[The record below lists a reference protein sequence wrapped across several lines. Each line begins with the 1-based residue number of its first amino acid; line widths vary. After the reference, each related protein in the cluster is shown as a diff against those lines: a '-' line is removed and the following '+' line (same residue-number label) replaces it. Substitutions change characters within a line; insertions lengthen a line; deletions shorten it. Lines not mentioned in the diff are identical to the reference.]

1 MGEMGRGQATR
12 ALAKESPGGSP
23 GVGRR
28 RGREPRPRPGEAR
41 APGRPP
47 YQREQEAPE
56 QGCRG
61 PGQRPL
67 RPHRTAGRPATRRF
81 SAGTGSGSRR
91 CAASVAGPDRRGRR
105 GLAGAAAA
113 IAAAA
118 AAPTSSSGSA
128 QRTRKPP
135 RGARGVRVRAR
146 RQSGW
151 FSALYSAGVGRPPTV
166 GLGVSLSLSSCLT
179 RTLPRVRGGGGGRP
193 KQLLQ
198 YLFFLGVTVRLL
210 CTPVPT
216 RRPGSKSTCT
226 FAPRQ
231 VPFTYTYIHR
241 VPNSR
246 DLCIQA
252 TDVSLLQTGL
262 FKTPGGPLST

>member
-56 QGCRG
+56 QGGRG

-118 AAPTSSSGSA
+118 AAPTSPSGSA

-151 FSALYSAGVGRPPTV
+151 FSALSSAGVGRPPTV

-193 KQLLQ
+193 PKATSSIPLLPRSHRAPALYSSTDPASGLKIYVLVCPPAGPVHLHVYPPGPKQ
-198 YLFFLGVTVRLL
+198 
-210 CTPVPT
+210 P
-216 RRPGSKSTCT
+216 RPLYPG
-226 FAPRQ
+226 
-231 VPFTYTYIHR
+231 HR
-241 VPNSR
+241 CFSPPNWS
-246 DLCIQA
+246 
-252 TDVSLLQTGL
+252 V
-262 FKTPGGPLST
+262 